1 VAPACLEIKEA
12 ALFSG
17 DVPSA
22 FVLRVLLLLDVLLPF
37 KTFFSED
44 FMIAGFG
51 KAEVGLTTF
60 FLLLL
65 S

>member
-37 KTFFSED
+37 KTSFAED
-44 FMIAGFG
+44 FMAAGWI
-51 KAEVGLTTF
+51 VVVDLTTF